1 MRCSARAHE
10 LRPARGRPVK
20 VDRFACPQP
29 QHPLINAH
37 ARALHQPLVPPVFRC
52 NQHPSRA
59 AHLQPHAQPQ
69 DDATPSV
76 DDLLSQLDDLAIPDI
91 DQDLRT
97 FQEQA
102 GALFLVRY
110 VSHTGRL
117 TQIIITGRVVP
128 TRELWQRRRRGR
140 CPHDWRRGRRPVR
153 AFPHAHQHTRACSSD
168 CVRVRVAGPECRQFL
183 HNMTTNTFLELPAGR
198 GCSTVRQVACHESF
212 HSRLIALVVH
222 HHHRWWSPPKRAAW
236 TLPPATPSQT
246 AS

>member
-20 VDRFACPQP
+20 VNRFACPQP

-117 TQIIITGRVVP
+117 TQSSSQDASSPPVSFGNEDAAEDALMTGAVVVD
-128 TRELWQRRRRGR
+128 RYV
-140 CPHDWRRGRRPVR
+140 HS
-153 AFPHAHQHTRACSSD
+153 HT
-168 CVRVRVAGPECRQFL
+168 
-183 HNMTTNTFLELPAGR
+183 HTNTHAPAAPTACESGWR
-198 GCSTVRQVACHESF
+198 GPSAGSFST
-212 HSRLIALVVH
+212 
-222 HHHRWWSPPKRAAW
+222 
-236 TLPPATPSQT
+236 T
-246 AS
+246 